1 MEKIELLVFLTLKG
15 IGSASGI
22 VSYNDSLFIISDNSS
37 YLYEYNVR
45 EDNLNKI
52 ALIENPSE
60 NTPKKE
66 KLDLEAITLKEKQL
80 HLFGS
85 GSTEKRNKTISYH
98 FENKKVEQKDIS
110 SLYQNIKTKLHISS
124 EELNIE
130 GALFQGKD
138 LLLFQRGNGAASKN
152 GIIKI
157 VNFNYKSNIN
167 DNLEFIPL
175 QLPKVKNVEFTFTD
189 AILVKDKIYFL
200 AAAED
205 TNSTYNDGEVLGSI
219 IGIIDSKSF
228 KVEKTIPIS
237 DKHKF
242 EGLTLYKS
250 SKKEMEFLL
259 CEDNDT
265 EDLNATIYKLKLNIN
280 H

>member
-22 VSYNDSLFIISDNSS
+22 VSYDDSLFIISDNSS
-37 YLYEYNVR
+37 YLYEYQQK
-45 EDNLNKI
+45 DSKLNKI

-66 KLDLEAITLKEKQL
+66 KLDLESITLKGKEL

-98 FENKKVEQKDIS
+98 LENKKVEQKDIS
-110 SLYQNIKTKLHISS
+110 SLYNDIKTKLHISS
-124 EELNIE
+124 DELNIE
-130 GALFQGKD
+130 GALFQGKN

-152 GIIKI
+152 GIIK
-157 VNFNYKSNIN
+157 VSNFND
-167 DNLEFIPL
+167 DNYRLDFVAM

-228 KVEKTIPIS
+228 KLEKTIQIS

-250 SKKEMEFLL
+250 SKKTLEFLL

-265 EDLNATIYKLKLNIN
+265 EELKTTIYKLNYAKSN
-280 H
+280 

>member
-22 VSYNDSLFIISDNSS
+22 VSYDDSLFIISDNSS
-37 YLYEYNVR
+37 YLYEYQQKDSR
-45 EDNLNKI
+45 LNKI

-66 KLDLEAITLKEKQL
+66 KLDLEAITLKGKKL
-80 HLFGS
+80 HLVGS
-85 GSTEKRNKTISYH
+85 GSTEQRNKSISYH
-98 FENKKVEQKDIS
+98 LESKKVKIKDIS
-110 SLYQNIKTKLHISS
+110 ILYNNIKEKLKISS
-124 EELNIE
+124 DELNIE
-130 GALFQGKD
+130 GVLFLEKD

-152 GIIKI
+152 GIIK
-157 VNFNYKSNIN
+157 VGE
-167 DNLEFIPL
+167 DNQDVIFFPI

-219 IGIIDSKSF
+219 IGVIDSKSF
-228 KVEKTIPIS
+228 KLEKTIQIS

-242 EGLTLYKS
+242 EGLALYKS
-250 SKKEMEFLL
+250 SKKEIEFLL

-265 EDLNATIYKLKLNIN
+265 EELNTTIYKIKLSTNN
-280 H
+280 

>member
-15 IGSASGI
+15 IGSSSGI
-22 VSYNDSLFIISDNSS
+22 VSNNNSLFIISDNSS
-37 YLYEYNVR
+37 YLYEYNRR
-45 EDNLNKI
+45 EDNLNRI
-52 ALIENPSE
+52 ALIENPTE
-60 NTPKKE
+60 NTPKKD
-66 KLDLEAITLKEKQL
+66 KLDLESITLKGKEL
-80 HLFGS
+80 YLFGS
-85 GSTEKRNKTISYH
+85 GSKEKRNKSFSYH
-98 FENKKVEQKDIS
+98 LDTKEV
-110 SLYQNIKTKLHISS
+110 KTKDLSPLYNSIKEKLKIASD
-124 EELNIE
+124 ELNIE
-130 GALFQGKD
+130 GALFHDKD

-152 GIIKI
+152 GIIK
-157 VNFNYKSNIN
+157 VSNFND
-167 DNLEFIPL
+167 DNYRLEFVAM

-219 IGIIDSKSF
+219 IGSIDSKTLAL
-228 KVEKTIPIS
+228 EKTVKIS

-250 SKKEMEFLL
+250 TPKELEFLL

-265 EDLNATIYKLKLNIN
+265 EELKTTIYKLNYAKFN
-280 H
+280 